1 MADEHQDEGPIDAQE
16 VLRTLEDVRS
26 RLRTTIWALH
36 GMHQDVSSLTVD
48 DLSDHEHLLTETLD
62 HLLSPAYEAVSQML
76 ARPRAGPS
84 PRTEGGKMA
93 RVTGSCGGAAGSGSL
108 RAAPRFEIPSP
119 RSCSPRHRHPPRPVR
134 GGRCRP

>member
-48 DLSDHEHLLTETLD
+48 DLSDLEHLLTETRD

-76 ARPRAGPS
+76 GAATSG
-84 PRTEGGKMA
+84 
-93 RVTGSCGGAAGSGSL
+93 GGAATT
-108 RAAPRFEIPSP
+108 
-119 RSCSPRHRHPPRPVR
+119 H
-134 GGRCRP
+134 